1 MCFNSKLART
11 VQEEGRKQLGISWGT
26 PERPV
31 TRGFTLEE
39 FQQLDFTKMDLTP
52 VVAEIAEKAAKDGT
66 LAGKKVR
73 TQAVTERARVRVKE
87 AAESSDHYTEVKTVT
102 GKCFMGESDVGVDCT
117 AVYALLA
124 GYGAPTRNQT
134 RGLRTN
140 RATLLLPPGVR

>member
-66 LAGKKVR
+66 LTGSKVR

-102 GKCFMGESDVGVDCT
+102 GKCFMG
-117 AVYALLA
+117 
-124 GYGAPTRNQT
+124 
-134 RGLRTN
+134 
-140 RATLLLPPGVR
+140 